1 MITPFSDKTHEQ
13 QLAALIAEKKH
24 QKACELL
31 LAQLAKT
38 PENVKLYEQLAE
50 TYLLQHLYADA
61 AKYFQ
66 FAAQRMPNNANPPF
80 QLGNIYA
87 KLGRFEEA
95 CKFYVNALRILPNAV
110 QVYEALAKALIRLQ
124 AYDEAIKAY
133 QRALKINPN
142 APSVL
147 LGLAT
152 ALLENNAVEQSLNY
166 YHLALQNKP
175 HPIEHSAFLFALN
188 YRPEISASQV
198 RECHLDWGRLHT
210 AHLPTF
216 KHFKHKPLH
225 HRKVRIG
232 LVSSDFYR
240 HPVTYYLEPYL
251 EHYDKNQFEI
261 YCYSHEVKHDE
272 VTERLKARVDGWRI
286 ISTADISGAVAK
298 IREDEIDIL
307 VDLSGQT
314 ACKLLLIF
322 GQKAAPI
329 QVSWLGYF
337 NTTGVKCMDYLIT
350 DPYSSPQ
357 GQSAYFTEQLL
368 YLPHNRFCYRPP
380 EYAPELAPLPALASG
395 YVTFGCFN
403 NYLKLNRQVIAV
415 WANLLHA
422 CPESKLILKNKAM
435 NDALMVK
442 QILANF
448 EQHGIGAER
457 LLLEKTSPHAELLS
471 AYNRVDIALDPFPFT
486 GGLTTSEALWMG
498 VPVVTLAGETL
509 VSRQGAAF
517 LTVLDKQEWIA
528 SNEETYVNI
537 AASLAA
543 DNAKLANIRQQ
554 LRKQMQASPLCDGA
568 VFTRNLEQLLLG
580 VLQ

>member
-1 MITPFSDKTHEQ
+1 MDTTTSSQSLQ
-13 QLAALIAEKKH
+13 QGLAALLADK
-24 QKACELL
+24 QYQAACTILQT
-31 LAQLAKT
+31 QLAHT
-38 PENVKLYEQLAE
+38 PEDGRLCEQLAE
-50 TYLLQHLYADA
+50 IYFLQHLYADA

-66 FAAQRMPNNANPPF
+66 LATQYMPDSANPPF

-87 KLGRFEEA
+87 RLGRFEEA
-95 CKFYVNALRILPNAV
+95 CQFYVQALRISPNAV
-110 QVYEALAKALIRLQ
+110 QAYEALAKALIRLQ
-124 AYDEAIKAY
+124 AYDEAVKAY
-133 QRALKINPN
+133 HRALKITPN
-142 APSVL
+142 APSVH

-152 ALLENNAVEQSLNY
+152 ALLENNAVEQSLAHY
-166 YHLALQNKP
+166 RLALQHKP
-175 HPIEHSAFLFALN
+175 HPIEHSSFLFALN
-188 YRPEISASQV
+188 YRPEIPPGQV

-210 AHLPTF
+210 AHLATF
-216 KHFKHKPLH
+216 EHLKRKPLH
-225 HRKVRIG
+225 NRKVRIG

-251 EHYDKNQFEI
+251 EHYDKNRFEI
-261 YCYSHEVKHDE
+261 YCYSNEVKHDE
-272 VTERLKARVDGWRI
+272 VTDRLKACVDGWRTI
-286 ISTADISGAVAK
+286 ATADISSAVAK

-322 GQKAAPI
+322 GHKPAPI
-329 QVSWLGYF
+329 QISWLGYF
-337 NTTGVKCMDYLIT
+337 NTTGVESMDYLIT
-350 DPYSSPQ
+350 DPYSSPH

-380 EYAPELAPLPALASG
+380 EYAPEVAPLPALESG

-415 WANLLHA
+415 WAKVLHA
-422 CPESKLILKNKAM
+422 CPESKLLLKNKAM
-435 NDALMVK
+435 NDALMRK
-442 QILANF
+442 QLLANF

-554 LRKQMQASPLCDGA
+554 LRKQMRASPLCDGA